1 MVSPGLKKRRLST
14 AAHFQRYEQKYLL
27 NGFQYHAVLS
37 IMDGFACPDEY
48 GQSTVYSIYYDND
61 NFEIAGKVSVKS
73 VYKEKL
79 RLRSYGIPRAGDTVY
94 LELKKKINGLSY
106 KQRIP
111 LPFTGTAHYFD
122 FKPANVHHNYILN
135 EIQWFLHSYN
145 PFPQFMIS
153 YDRLA
158 FRGLEN
164 SALRITFDSNI
175 RCGTAGLDF
184 SQSPRGTLLLDNDTR
199 LMEIKVDTSIPL
211 SLSGHLA
218 DLNIFPVSFS
228 KYRKA
233 YEILLNENLLNNREL
248 CYA

>member
-1 MVSPGLKKRRLST
+1 MGNQLSIT
-14 AAHFQRYEQKYLL
+14 TYFQRHEQKYLL

-37 IMDGFACPDEY
+37 ILDGFACPDEY
-48 GQSTVYSIYYDND
+48 GQSTVYSVYYDND
-61 NFEIAGKVSVKS
+61 DFEIAGKALGKLA
-73 VYKEKL
+73 YKEKL
-79 RLRSYGIPRAGDTVY
+79 RLRSYGIPRPGDTVY

-111 LPFTGTAHYFD
+111 LPFTGTAQYLD
-122 FKPANVHHNYILN
+122 FKSATIRHNYIFD

-164 SALRITFDSNI
+164 SALRITFDSDI
-175 RCGTAGLDF
+175 RCGTEGLEF
-184 SQSPRGTLLLDNDTR
+184 SQAPGGTPLLDDGMY

-211 SLSGHLA
+211 FLSGHLA
-218 DLNIFPVSFS
+218 DFNIFPISFS
-228 KYRKA
+228 KHRRA
-233 YEILLNENLLNNREL
+233 YESLLNENLLNNREQR
-248 CYA
+248 YA